1 MDGQDRG
8 TKQVG
13 VFSSLFSFKGGYLRE
28 AAKKSYFLNGS
39 AFYNFLHFYTSLSLK
54 MHYLLF
60 TFPF

>member
-39 AFYNFLHFYTSLSLK
+39 EIKRADFYSIG
-54 MHYLLF
+54 
-60 TFPF
+60 